1 MTQRLTSAE
10 REALL
15 LEMVEQLFVRNI
27 TPGAV
32 LRKLRREV
40 LGMNQT
46 EYAAL
51 ASISRRTLSDIE
63 TDKGSPSLA
72 LLNRAFR
79 PFGLTA
85 GLLPRSPAL
94 RQRLLNRNQSNS
106 APA

>member
-1 MTQRLTSAE
+1 MTQHLTPAE
-10 REALL
+10 RETLL
-15 LEMVEQLFVRNI
+15 LEMVEQLLIGNT

-79 PFGLTA
+79 PFGLTV

-94 RQRLLNRNQSNS
+94 RQRLLRREQSV
-106 APA
+106 

>member
-1 MTQRLTSAE
+1 MTQPLTPAE
-10 REALL
+10 RETLL
-15 LEMVEQLFVRNI
+15 LELVEQLLTSKT

-32 LRKLRREV
+32 LKKLRREV

-46 EYAAL
+46 DYAAL

-79 PFGLTA
+79 PFGLTV

-94 RQRLLNRNQSNS
+94 RQRLLNREQSV
-106 APA
+106 